1 MSHPA
6 SVVLPGSRIGIF
18 GGGQLGRMFTQ
29 QAQRSG
35 YRVTVFSPDEHGP
48 AAQVADQHLLG
59 DYEDP
64 EAVSRFARQV
74 DVISLEFENI
84 PVTAVARASQYA
96 PVRPGRE
103 VLAVAQNRLVEKQTL
118 SAAGFPVTPFW
129 PVRSEADLEAAA
141 EQLGW
146 PMILKTAT
154 WGYDGKGQRLV
165 RDLSEASHAWLQ
177 LGPGELI
184 AERRISFVSEVSM
197 LVARSQRG
205 ELVSYPLV
213 WNLHR
218 HHILDTSV
226 CPVPPSLA
234 ATEVAAR
241 EIAAGVAET
250 LQLCGLMC
258 LEFFVEQ
265 RGGLLINEIAPRPH
279 NSGHLTIEASWTSQF
294 DQQLRAICN
303 LPLGSPELRTPAAMV
318 NLLGDVWEGG
328 VPHWGRALAQPG
340 AYLHLYGKS
349 QPRSGRKMGHLTVL
363 DQDPKMAAA
372 RARRLRQQLLAGS
385 PPLSEEL
392 LLAPLLESEI
402 DWPS

>member
-18 GGGQLGRMFTQ
+18 GGGQLGRMFAQ
-29 QAQRSG
+29 QAQRVG
-35 YRVTVFSPDEHGP
+35 YRVIIFSPDEHGP

-84 PVTAVARASQYA
+84 PVAAVARASQYA

-103 VLAVAQNRLVEKQTL
+103 LLAVAQNRLVEKQTL
-118 SAAGFPVTPFW
+118 SEAGFPVTPFR
-129 PVRSEADLEAAA
+129 PVRSEDDLAPAA

-146 PMILKTAT
+146 PLILKTAT

-165 RDLSEASHAWLQ
+165 ANLAEATSAWTE

-184 AERRISFVSEVSM
+184 AEQRIPFLAEVSM

-213 WNLHR
+213 WNVHR

-226 CPVPPSLA
+226 CPVPEPLA
-234 ATEVAAR
+234 QWEREAR
-241 EIAAGVAET
+241 EIAAGVADT
-250 LQLCGLMC
+250 LQLCGLLC
-258 LEFFVEQ
+258 IEFFVQ
-265 RGGLLINEIAPRPH
+265 QPGGLLINELAPRPH
-279 NSGHLTIEASWTSQF
+279 NSGHLTIEASLTSQF
-294 DQQLRAICN
+294 DQQLRSICN
-303 LPLGSPELRTPAAMV
+303 LPLGSTQLRAPAAMV
-318 NLLGDVWEGG
+318 NLLGDVWGEG
-328 VPHWGRALAQPG
+328 VPQWGQVLAHPG

-349 QPRSGRKMGHLTVL
+349 QPRRGRKMGHLTVL
-363 DQDPKMAAA
+363 DQDPKSAAVCA
-372 RARRLRQQLLAGS
+372 WRLRQQLLTGS
-385 PPLSEEL
+385 PELSNDR
-392 LLAPLLESEI
+392 LAAPATDTEI
-402 DWPS
+402 AWPG